1 MYNKRHQEQRR
12 IHMKNVL
19 ITGCN
24 GYIGNAIVQRLLNKG
39 YNVTGID
46 NNSKIR

>member
-1 MYNKRHQEQRR
+1 MS
-12 IHMKNVL
+12 KNVL

-24 GYIGNAIVQRLLNKG
+24 GYIGNAIVQRMLSKG

-46 NNSKIR
+46 NDSKIT